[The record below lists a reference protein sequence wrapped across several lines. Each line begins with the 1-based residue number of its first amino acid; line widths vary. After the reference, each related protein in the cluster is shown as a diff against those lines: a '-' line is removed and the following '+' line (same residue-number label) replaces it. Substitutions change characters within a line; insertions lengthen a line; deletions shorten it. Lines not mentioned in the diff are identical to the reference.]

1 MERNSQRGMSLIELA
16 VVMVIM
22 GIVGF
27 LFYNIIFS
35 WVGKEKVGEADRLVA
50 TADKVVMGYMLG
62 AGKGSLPDPE
72 TNASPVDGEDGS
84 LLPVALGVGT
94 DPWGNR
100 LRYFKADIDMKTAT
114 KTDVYVRVYDNAAS
128 FATDHP
134 AAPGASPASSPTGK
148 ANASQL
154 ISNVAYV
161 VVSLGQDGRKQYR
174 QVKGSTYIDVLKPGQ
189 ASANSGGSGSNES
202 FDDQFS
208 YKTLEEM
215 KTRYDSTALQSS
227 STAAPTGAVY
237 NSGETESGAAGT
249 LRGTAT
255 VTTYTGV
262 PDGQVLDLTSSS
274 GDYVD
279 LTSTAVGNATYTE
292 YTIMGWFMTN
302 GTSQTGDFDVITTRM
317 QPNDSTRRTWWLVL
331 WHTNSYLTQGDGT
344 KIPGELGFKGATYQ
358 TQSGDNDFIV
368 DTQCQD
374 HGGAPCHHDGK
385 WHFFCLVVRNNTAL
399 GANRYESTLYVNYT
413 PGGVLVRM
421 PSSEDKRY
429 GALGDDPS
437 GWTISNSPPRNES
450 TYQTYIGQEPGNPNR
465 NFRGYLDDINIYASA
480 LDEDAILAYY
490 NANKASYQ

>member
-100 LRYFKADIDMKTAT
+100 LRYFKAEIDLKTAT

-148 ANASQL
+148 ANASRL

-161 VVSLGQDGRKQYR
+161 VVSLGKDGRKQYR

-208 YKTLEEM
+208 YKTLEE
-215 KTRYDSTALQSS
+215 KLLQPLKQRKSMS
-227 STAAPTGAVY
+227 
-237 NSGETESGAAGT
+237 
-249 LRGTAT
+249 
-255 VTTYTGV
+255 
-262 PDGQVLDLTSSS
+262 DVLDSW
-274 GDYVD
+274 
-279 LTSTAVGNATYTE
+279 
-292 YTIMGWFMTN
+292 I
-302 GTSQTGDFDVITTRM
+302 
-317 QPNDSTRRTWWLVL
+317 
-331 WHTNSYLTQGDGT
+331 
-344 KIPGELGFKGATYQ
+344 GFT
-358 TQSGDNDFIV
+358 
-368 DTQCQD
+368 
-374 HGGAPCHHDGK
+374 
-385 WHFFCLVVRNNTAL
+385 
-399 GANRYESTLYVNYT
+399 
-413 PGGVLVRM
+413 
-421 PSSEDKRY
+421 
-429 GALGDDPS
+429 
-437 GWTISNSPPRNES
+437 
-450 TYQTYIGQEPGNPNR
+450 
-465 NFRGYLDDINIYASA
+465 
-480 LDEDAILAYY
+480 
-490 NANKASYQ
+490 

>member
-1 MERNSQRGMSLIELA
+1 MGRNSQRGMSLIELA

-27 LFYNIIFS
+27 VFYNVIFS
-35 WVGKEKVGEADRLVA
+35 WIGKEKSAEAERLVA
-50 TADKVVMGYMLG
+50 AADKVVMGYMLG
-62 AGKGSLPDPE
+62 AGAGKLPDPD
-72 TNASPVDGEDGS
+72 TNSSPVDGEDGS
-84 LLPVALGVGT
+84 LLPVSLGVGK

-100 LRYFKADIDMKTAT
+100 LRYWRADVDLDTAT

-161 VVSLGQDGRKQYR
+161 VVSLGKDGRKQYR

-302 GTSQTGDFDVITTRM
+302 GTSQTGDF
-317 QPNDSTRRTWWLVL
+317 
-331 WHTNSYLTQGDGT
+331 
-344 KIPGELGFKGATYQ
+344 E
-358 TQSGDNDFIV
+358 
-368 DTQCQD
+368 
-374 HGGAPCHHDGK
+374 
-385 WHFFCLVVRNNTAL
+385 
-399 GANRYESTLYVNYT
+399 
-413 PGGVLVRM
+413 
-421 PSSEDKRY
+421 
-429 GALGDDPS
+429 
-437 GWTISNSPPRNES
+437 
-450 TYQTYIGQEPGNPNR
+450 IGR
-465 NFRGYLDDINIYASA
+465 ASCR
-480 LDEDAILAYY
+480 ERV
-490 NANKASYQ
+490 